1 MKTYTLPPHLLQYAR
16 NMRHQP
22 TDTEHV
28 LWQFL
33 RARRMGGFKF
43 RRQHPFKH
51 YILDFYCLEAR
62 LAIEL
67 DGGQH
72 NESSQLEYDQKRT
85 LLIEQH
91 GIRLLRYWNN
101 QVLQVLD
108 DVLENIWLHLHTI
121 PLTPTSLLEERAFLS

>member
-1 MKTYTLPPHLLQYAR
+1 MAIFTGATY
-16 NMRHQP
+16 
-22 TDTEHV
+22 
-28 LWQFL
+28 
-33 RARRMGGFKF
+33 GGFKF

-72 NESSQLEYDQKRT
+72 NEPSQLEYDQKRT

-91 GIRLLRYWNN
+91 SIRLLRYWNN
-101 QVLQVLD
+101 QVLQALD